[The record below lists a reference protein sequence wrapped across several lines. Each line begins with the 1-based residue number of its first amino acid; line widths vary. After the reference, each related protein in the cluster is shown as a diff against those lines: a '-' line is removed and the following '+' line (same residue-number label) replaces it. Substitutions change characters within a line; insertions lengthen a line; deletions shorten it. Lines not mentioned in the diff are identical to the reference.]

1 MGAPLPSFPTI
12 GDRAVGVIGYS
23 LPKMVARA
31 FAFKLA
37 SDLSIALR
45 IGGPSGDTFEEVEA
59 SDRRIRGEI
68 VDFIASAFTKENLRR
83 TVFKPFTPPPRTE
96 RQLRFA
102 GTAPRPIQQAADAF
116 AARFAQVRKGLP
128 LPRR

>member
-1 MGAPLPSFPTI
+1 MGAPLPAFPTI
-12 GDRAVGVIGYS
+12 GDRAIGVIGFS

-68 VDFIASAFTKENLRR
+68 IDFVASAFTRKNLNR
-83 TVFKPFTPPPRTE
+83 TVFAPFQTPE
-96 RQLRFA
+96 RQKGPLA
-102 GTAPRPIQQAADAF
+102 GTGSRPIQEAADAF
-116 AARFAQVRKGLP
+116 AVRFARVRQGFP
-128 LPRR
+128 LSRR